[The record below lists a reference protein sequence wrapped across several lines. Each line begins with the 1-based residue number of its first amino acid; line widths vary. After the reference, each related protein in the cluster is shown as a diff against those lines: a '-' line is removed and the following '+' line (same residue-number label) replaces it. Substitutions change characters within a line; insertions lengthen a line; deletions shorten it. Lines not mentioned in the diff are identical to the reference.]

1 MRLREMVNLQAM
13 NESEIFEQIRTLVD
27 REHELR
33 ERSVA
38 GDIDSA
44 EERTQLR
51 ALEEALDQ
59 CWDLLRQRRARRG
72 AGENPDDAEV
82 RSAQQ
87 VEGYL
92 Q

>member
-1 MRLREMVNLQAM
+1 MTERDILD
-13 NESEIFEQIRTLVD
+13 QIRTLVD

-33 ERSVA
+33 THNVA
-38 GDIDSA
+38 GEIDSA
-44 EERTQLR
+44 EEQTQLR
-51 ALEEALDQ
+51 SLEEALDQ

-72 AGENPDDAEV
+72 AGENPEDAQA
-82 RSAQQ
+82 RPAQQ